1 MAKFFFYL
9 YFISYLYLICISIRK
24 ERFCWSI

>member
-1 MAKFFFYL
+1 MSTNL
-9 YFISYLYLICISIRK
+9 CIWK

>member
-1 MAKFFFYL
+1 VVEQCFPSL
-9 YFISYLYLICISIRK
+9 K

>member
-1 MAKFFFYL
+1 MKFR
-9 YFISYLYLICISIRK
+9 CTGKCTWK

>member
-1 MAKFFFYL
+1 MLEKPQIFPQ
-9 YFISYLYLICISIRK
+9 K